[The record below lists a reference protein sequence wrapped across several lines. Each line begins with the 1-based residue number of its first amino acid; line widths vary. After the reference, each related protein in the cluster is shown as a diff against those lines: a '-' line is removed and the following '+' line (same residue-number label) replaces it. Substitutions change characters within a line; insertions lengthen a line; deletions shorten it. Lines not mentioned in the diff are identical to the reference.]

1 MTTQDILA
9 IGCEALGLKGALRYD
24 DYATMVKTWHDK
36 AEAIPTEAAVVAAG
50 TNRLTTEAA
59 TAATEKS
66 SDTTERSNAQSA
78 IATLTNAAS
87 QSSFTNAQRDSVMK
101 ILCRVAV
108 WIIKREL
115 KR

>member
-9 IGCEALGLKGALRYD
+9 IGCDVLGLKGAARYD

-36 AEAIPTEAAVVAAG
+36 AEAIPKESDVVAAG

-59 TAATEKS
+59 TVAAEKT
-66 SDTTERSNAQSA
+66 DDDAERSNAQSA
-78 IATLTNAAS
+78 VAALTNAAS
-87 QSSFTNAQRDSVMK
+87 QSSFTNAQRDSVIK

-108 WIIKREL
+108 WLIKREL